1 MGKERIKGLESEARY
16 KTALIGARIIQQ
28 QLDDIYDVL
37 LFGSVSR
44 GEARPNSDIDIA
56 VVTRKIVEWADTL
69 VMTTLLNADED
80 VLPIA
85 KAGQFNPT
93 VISLEELQEKGTH
106 HSFYMNIL
114 RDGVSLLRG

>member
-1 MGKERIKGLESEARY
+1 MGKELIKGRESETRY
-16 KTALIGARIIQQ
+16 RTAQIRAQIIQQ
-28 QLDDIYDVL
+28 ELDDIYDVL

-44 GEARPNSDIDIA
+44 AEARPNSDIDIA
-56 VVTRKIVEWADTL
+56 VVTRKIVEWTDIL

-93 VISLEELQEKGTH
+93 VISYDELQEKGRR
-106 HSFYMNIL
+106 HSFYMNIM
-114 RDGVSLLRG
+114 RDGVSLLR

>member
-1 MGKERIKGLESEARY
+1 MGKELIKGRESESRY

-28 QLDDIYDVL
+28 ELDDIYDVL

-44 GEARPNSDIDIA
+44 GEARPNSDIDIV
-56 VVTRKIVEWADTL
+56 VVTRRIVEWTDIL
-69 VMTTLLNADED
+69 IMTTLLNADED

-93 VISLEELQEKGTH
+93 VISYDELQEKGRH